1 MIDPLGDIALAADAV
16 SAGAVR
22 LVQKEVA
29 VTQRGLRILVDC
41 DDDGLDVLVAPTF
54 TRGQM
59 PNFGK
64 RHDPRRLSVRLH
76 ARRCPSC
83 STGQR

>member
-29 VTQRGLRILVDC
+29 VTQRYSAYWSIATMMAWTC
-41 DDDGLDVLVAPTF
+41 W
-54 TRGQM
+54 
-59 PNFGK
+59 
-64 RHDPRRLSVRLH
+64 
-76 ARRCPSC
+76 
-83 STGQR
+83 